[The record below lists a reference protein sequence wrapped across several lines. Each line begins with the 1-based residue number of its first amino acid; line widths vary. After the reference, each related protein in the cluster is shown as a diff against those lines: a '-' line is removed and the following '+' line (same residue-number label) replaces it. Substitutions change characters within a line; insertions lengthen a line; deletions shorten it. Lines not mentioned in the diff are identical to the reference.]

1 MRDHGAFM
9 SRLRRRAAAVL
20 VGTAAIAGTVG
31 TQPGPARSAPAIS
44 PLVTTEWLQAELA
57 RPDLVIIQLS
67 SPGEFEKAHIPGA
80 VAVDFN
86 SEFVAP
92 PVEGGLRVELPDPAA
107 LQRVLRAKGVTPT
120 SRIVVVFEQPMA
132 FTRAGRAFF
141 TLEWAGLAGQV
152 AVLDGGLPKWV
163 REGRPTAT
171 GGARAVAQSGIVI
184 HPDPARRATKE
195 QVRAA
200 VGSAATRI
208 VDARDTVF
216 YLDIRDNN
224 MPRGGHIAS
233 AVSLPYS
240 TVTNADG
247 TLRSRA
253 ELEGLVAA
261 AGLGGDAKLVSY
273 CHIGMQAS
281 WMYFTLRYLG
291 RDVAMFDGSFDEWSR
306 DPAMPIEGAKPRP

>member
-1 MRDHGAFM
+1 M
-9 SRLRRRAAAVL
+9 SRLGIPMARFGRAALAVL
-20 VGTAAIAGTVG
+20 VALPAAFALGAQAPAGG
-31 TQPGPARSAPAIS
+31 APAIT
-44 PLVTTEWLQAELA
+44 PLATTEWLQSELA
-57 RPDLVIIQLS
+57 RPDLVILQLS
-67 SPGEFEKAHIPGA
+67 APADFARSHIPGA
-80 VAVDFN
+80 VSVDFN

-92 PVEGGLRVELPDPAA
+92 AVEGGLRVELPEAGA
-107 LQRVLRAKGVTPT
+107 LQQVLRAKGVTPT
-120 SRIVVVFEQPMA
+120 SRVVVVYEQPTA

-171 GGARAVAQSGIVI
+171 GAGRTPVPSTLVVRAE
-184 HPDPARRATKE
+184 PARRATRDD
-195 QVRAA
+195 VRAA
-200 VGSAATRI
+200 VGRAGTRI

-216 YLDIRDNN
+216 YQDLRDNG

-240 TVTNADG
+240 VVTNADG
-247 TLRSRA
+247 TLRTRE
-253 ELEGLVAA
+253 ELQQLVAA
-261 AGLGGDAKLVSY
+261 AGIGADDQLVSY

-291 RDVAMFDGSFDEWSR
+291 RDVRMFDGSFDEWSR
-306 DPAMPIEGAKPRP
+306 DPSLPIEGAKPKPR